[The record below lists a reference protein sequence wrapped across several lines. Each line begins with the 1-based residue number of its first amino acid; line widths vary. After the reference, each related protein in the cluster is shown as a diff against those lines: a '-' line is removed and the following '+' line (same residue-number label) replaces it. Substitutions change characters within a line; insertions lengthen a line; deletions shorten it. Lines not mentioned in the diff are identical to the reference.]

1 MSELR
6 NVHTTSIYLDGAR
19 DILLKLKDDYEISLT
34 PLFDAVYS
42 SKLDPDAKYII
53 ATPCRIPK
61 ERKMY
66 GKAILELLI
75 HDRRALESVLFQ
87 DAMTLQVT
95 DIKRNK
101 KGEVTEYKLRLK

>member
-1 MSELR
+1 MSLR

-42 SKLDPDAKYII
+42 SKLDPDAKHTF

-66 GKAILELLI
+66 GKAMLDLLI
-75 HDRRALESVLFQ
+75 HDRRALEKVLFQ
-87 DAMTLQVT
+87 EEMSLKLT
-95 DIKRNK
+95 DVKKNK
-101 KGEVTEYKLRLK
+101 KDEIIEYKFKLK

>member
-42 SKLDPDAKYII
+42 SNFDPDAKHTF

-66 GKAILELLI
+66 GKAMLDLLI
-75 HDRRALESVLFQ
+75 HDRRALEKVLFQ
-87 DAMTLQVT
+87 EEMSLKLT
-95 DIKRNK
+95 DVKKNK
-101 KGEVTEYKLRLK
+101 KDEIIEYKFKLK

>member
-1 MSELR
+1 MALR

-19 DILLKLKDDYEISLT
+19 DLLLRLKDDYEISLT

-42 SKLDPDAKYII
+42 SKLNPDAKHII

-61 ERKMY
+61 ERKMF
-66 GKAILELLI
+66 GKAMLDLLI
-75 HDRRALESVLFQ
+75 HDKRALESVLFQ
-87 DAMTLQVT
+87 DEMTLQGT

-101 KGEVTEYKLRLK
+101 KGEVISYKLKLV

>member
-19 DILLKLKDDYEISLT
+19 DLLLRLKDDYELT
-34 PLFDAVYS
+34 MTPFLDAVYS
-42 SKLDPDAKYII
+42 SKLDPDVKHVL

-95 DIKRNK
+95 DLKRNK
-101 KGEVTEYKLRLK
+101 KGEVTEYKLKLK

>member
-1 MSELR
+1 MSEIR

-42 SKLDPDAKYII
+42 SNFDPDAKHTFAI
-53 ATPCRIPK
+53 PCRIPK

-66 GKAILELLI
+66 GKAMLDLLI
-75 HDRRALESVLFQ
+75 HDRRALEKVLFQ
-87 DAMTLQVT
+87 EEMSLKLT
-95 DIKRNK
+95 DVKKNK
-101 KGEVTEYKLRLK
+101 KDEIIEYKFKLK

>member
-6 NVHTTSIYLDGAR
+6 NAHTTSIYLGGAR
-19 DILLKLKDDYEISLT
+19 DLLLRLKDDYEISLT
-34 PLFDAVYS
+34 PIFDAVYS
-42 SKLDPDAKYII
+42 SKLDPDAKHTF

-66 GKAILELLI
+66 GKAMLELLI

-87 DAMTLQVT
+87 DEMTLQAT
-95 DIKRNK
+95 DLKRNK
-101 KGEVTEYKLRLK
+101 KGEVTEYKLKLK

>member
-34 PLFDAVYS
+34 PLFDAVCS
-42 SKLDPDAKYII
+42 SNLDESVKYTIPL
-53 ATPCRIPK
+53 PCRIPK

-66 GKAILELLI
+66 GKAMLELLI
-75 HDRRALESVLFQ
+75 HDKRALESVLFQ
-87 DAMTLQVT
+87 DEMTLQAT
-95 DIKRNK
+95 DLKRNK
-101 KGEVTEYKLRLK
+101 KGEVTEYKLKLK

>member
-6 NVHTTSIYLDGAR
+6 NVHITSIYLDGAR
-19 DILLKLKDDYEISLT
+19 DLLLRLKDDYEIALT
-34 PLFDAVYS
+34 PIFDAVYS
-42 SKLDPDAKYII
+42 SKFDPDTKHVF

-66 GKAILELLI
+66 GKAMLELLI
-75 HDRRALESVLFQ
+75 HDRRALECVLFQ
-87 DAMTLQVT
+87 DAMTLQGT

-101 KGEVTEYKLRLK
+101 KGEVIEYKLKLK